1 MATTPFETESTTL
14 PSGLRV
20 VSARMPH
27 LASVSLGIWVGT
39 GGRYETARENGAA
52 HFIEHLL
59 FKGTRNRSA
68 ARISQDIEGIGGY
81 LNAFTDEELTCF
93 YSRAVASRLPDL
105 LDVLLDMFLQ
115 SRFAPAEIAKEREV
129 ILEEQSMYLDQ
140 PAEHVHDLLNA
151 AQFPRHPLG
160 RPVIGTRASVRRLD
174 RPALLGF
181 LGRHYV
187 AQRTVVAAAG
197 DMEHRELLRLVQARE
212 AEFAQ
217 GSPAGPEP
225 APKPLG
231 EPALKL
237 HSQDTEQTHLA
248 LGFRTA
254 SRVDPRRFALRLLN
268 VLFGENMSSRL
279 FQVVREDN
287 GLAYNIQ
294 SSVSGWS
301 DCGDLVVSA
310 GLDDGQLE
318 KALRLI
324 LREARRLTE
333 RPPGRKELDR
343 ARDYAL
349 GQADLGL
356 EGSEQVMMWLGEQM
370 LAQGRISPPSH
381 IKERLATVTPA
392 EIRSV
397 ARDFLHAGG
406 VSLALVSPRK
416 DLRGLPELL
425 GKSLA

>member
-1 MATTPFETESTTL
+1 
-14 PSGLRV
+14 
-20 VSARMPH
+20 
-27 LASVSLGIWVGT
+27 
-39 GGRYETARENGAA
+39 
-52 HFIEHLL
+52 
-59 FKGTRNRSA
+59 
-68 ARISQDIEGIGGY
+68 
-81 LNAFTDEELTCF
+81 
-93 YSRAVASRLPDL
+93 
-105 LDVLLDMFLQ
+105 
-115 SRFAPAEIAKEREV
+115 
-129 ILEEQSMYLDQ
+129 MYLDQ

-160 RPVIGTRASVRRLD
+160 RPVIGTRTSVRRLD
-174 RPALLGF
+174 RAALLGF

-187 AQRTVVAAAG
+187 AGRTVVAAAG
-197 DMEHRELLRLVQARE
+197 DVDHGELLRLVRARE
-212 AEFAQ
+212 ADFAQ
-217 GSPAGPEP
+217 GTPSPPEP
-225 APKPLG
+225 APPAPG
-231 EPALKL
+231 APALRL
-237 HSQDTEQTHLA
+237 HTQETEQTHLA

-254 SRVDPRRFALRLLN
+254 SRTDPRRFALRLLN

-318 KALRLI
+318 RALGLV
-324 LREARRLTE
+324 LREARRLAE
-333 RPPGRKELDR
+333 RAPGRKELDR

-370 LAQGRISPPSH
+370 LSQGRVSPPSR
-381 IKERLATVTPA
+381 IRERLSAVTPD
-392 EIRSV
+392 EIRTV
-397 ARDFLHAGG
+397 AKDFLHPGG

-416 DLRGLPELL
+416 EPKGLVERLL
-425 GKSLA
+425 KGLA